1 MKDKKT
7 KKPIVITHFQGFED
21 EAEANDFSEFLRTQF
36 ILPSDYPNS
45 NETNCN
51 SLFAKTNPKFFA

>member
-21 EAEANDFSEFLRTQF
+21 EEEANDFSNFLRTQF
-36 ILPSDYPNS
+36 ILTSDYPDS
-45 NETNCN
+45 NETIH
-51 SLFAKTNPKFFA
+51 

>member
-36 ILPSDYPNS
+36 ILPSDYPDS
-45 NETNCN
+45 NETIH
-51 SLFAKTNPKFFA
+51 